1 MTDYEKLMNTA
12 SQCGLKIISD
22 DFCAKLLAWLMFF
35 GDTEAV
41 TYNVKLR
48 TDIAEA
54 QRRLNC
60 YGGEIPNKEITE
72 KFRKYCTDCGGWF
85 KTKKPEWIKEIEGK
99 YNLR

>member
-1 MTDYEKLMNTA
+1 MTEYEKLIKTA
-12 SQCGLKIISD
+12 NQCGIKIISD
-22 DFCAKLLAWLMFF
+22 DFCMKLLAWLMHC

-60 YGGEIPNKEITE
+60 YGGEIPDRKLAE
-72 KFRKYCTDCGGWF
+72 KFRQYGF
-85 KTKKPEWIKEIEGK
+85 EISEKKAPVWINEIKERYG
-99 YNLR
+99 L